1 MEWYDNEKVR
11 GRTDRENF
19 DTKKT
24 LEVVAQAMLDFHEF
38 SLTQSQNQSIL
49 QQEQKDMETLLSAF
63 AEGTES

>member
-24 LEVVAQAMLDFHEF
+24 LEAVAQAMLGFHEF